1 MTAMETGNASRS
13 RIHQIVVGVDGSDGS
28 ERALEHA
35 LTQARQWGARLDV
48 VIVWEYPYQWAEA
61 YNPRWA
67 EDEQWFATQAFERAS
82 TMTEKVLDG
91 EPWPTWLHV
100 RAEEGPTAPAL
111 LHAAQ
116 DADLLVVGSRGR
128 GGFAGLL
135 LGSVSTAC
143 VHHAHCPVTVVP
155 SP

>member
-1 MTAMETGNASRS
+1 MESSHASREH
-13 RIHQIVVGVDGSDGS
+13 IHRIVVGVDGSDGAR
-28 ERALEHA
+28 RALEHA
-35 LTQARQWGARLDV
+35 LAQARQWGAHLDIV
-48 VIVWEYPYQWAEA
+48 TVWEYPYQWSEA

-67 EDEQWFATQAFERAS
+67 DDEQWFASQAFERAS
-82 TMTEKVLDG
+82 AMVEDTLDG
-91 EPWPTWLHV
+91 AAWPNWLHV

-111 LHAAQ
+111 LRAAQ